1 MPGRKH
7 ARRNERGAVAVE
19 MALITPLLVLLVF
32 GIIQFGIVL
41 AQQVALGNGA
51 RQGARLGV
59 VGGRTCAQIQS
70 EAQAAASTVAMAS
83 SQVWVAVYLNA
94 SATPVCAESL
104 SGASTTTKP
113 CLGSAVDDTI
123 TVTTR
128 FDSKLVIPFGPNEPV
143 FTLSSKGVFRCEY
156 S

>member
-1 MPGRKH
+1 MPGRTRMR
-7 ARRNERGAVAVE
+7 ADDGAVAVE
-19 MALITPLLVLLVF
+19 MALITPLLVLLLF

-51 RQGARLGV
+51 RQGARFGV
-59 VGGRTCAQIQS
+59 VGARTCAQIQS
-70 EAQAAASTVAMAS
+70 EAQAGASTIAMAP
-83 SQVWVAVYLNA
+83 SQVWVAVYRSDSA
-94 SATPVCAESL
+94 SPVCAESQ

-128 FDSKLVIPFGPNEPV
+128 FDSSLIIPFGPNEPV

>member
-1 MPGRKH
+1 MPSRTRMQGDK
-7 ARRNERGAVAVE
+7 GAVAVE

-51 RQGARLGV
+51 RQGARFGV
-59 VGGRTCAQIQS
+59 VGARTCAQIQS
-70 EAQAAASTVAMAS
+70 EAQAAASTIGMAA
-83 SQVWVAVYLNA
+83 SQVWVAVYLNNG
-94 SATPVCAESL
+94 STPVCVESQT
-104 SGASTTTKP
+104 GASTTTKP
-113 CLGSAVDDTI
+113 CLGSAIDDTI
-123 TVTTR
+123 KVTTR
-128 FDSKLVIPFGPNEPV
+128 YDSSLIIPFGPSEPI